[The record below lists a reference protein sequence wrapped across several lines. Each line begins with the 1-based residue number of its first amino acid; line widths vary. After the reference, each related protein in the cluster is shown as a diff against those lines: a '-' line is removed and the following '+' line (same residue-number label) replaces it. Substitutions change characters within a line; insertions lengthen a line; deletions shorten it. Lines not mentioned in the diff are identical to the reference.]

1 MLQYKKFKIM
11 EKGMKTEFEARL
23 LEVDTEKLI
32 TKLKE
37 NNAEFIG
44 EWEQIRKC
52 YDINPSDKST
62 WIRLRK
68 EANKS
73 TLTIKEIKSKKID
86 GTKECEI
93 EVSDFNTTDEILNKL
108 GYFARTMQENKRT
121 RYILNGVE
129 IDIDSWPLIPTYV
142 EFEGKSEEDIF
153 NVCKCLDINPKN
165 LTTLDVVGIYEH
177 YGIKDMSSIPNL
189 TFETTLK

>member
-23 LEVDTEKLI
+23 LEVDIEKFI

-44 EWEQIRKC
+44 EWDQIRKC

-68 EANKS
+68 EADKS

-93 EVSDFNTTDEILNKL
+93 EVSDFSTTDEILNKL
-108 GYFARTMQENKRT
+108 GYFARTTQENKRT

-153 NVCKCLDINPKN
+153 NVCKSLDINPEN
-165 LTTLDVVGIYEH
+165 LTTIDVVEIYEH